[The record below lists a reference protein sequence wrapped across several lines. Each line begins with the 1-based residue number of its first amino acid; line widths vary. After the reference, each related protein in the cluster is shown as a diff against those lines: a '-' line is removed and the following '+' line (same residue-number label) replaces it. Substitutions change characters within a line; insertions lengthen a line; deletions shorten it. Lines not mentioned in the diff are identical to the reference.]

1 MHDEHETNGI
11 VIGVVST
18 LEDEA
23 NLGRIRVSYPHLGGV
38 ESDWARL
45 SSPMAG
51 AQRGVFFR
59 PEVGDEVLVAFEHG
73 DPRRPYVL
81 GSLWSQEDKPPPD
94 DGDQK
99 ANNWRFIC
107 SRSGHIILLDD
118 TPGKEKIELI
128 DKDGKRRV
136 TIDSASSPPRITVLS
151 EVGDVELKAPKGK
164 ITIEAQEISIKATT
178 TKKIKASTPANH
190 KVGTV
195 NNTSAWGWGWGM
207 GGWCF

>member
-1 MHDEHETNGI
+1 MRDEHETNGI

-51 AQRGVFFR
+51 GKRGLFFR

-73 DPRRPYVL
+73 DPRRPYIL

-136 TIDSASSPPRITVLS
+136 TIDSASSPPKITVS
-151 EVGDVELKAPKGK
+151 AEIGDIELKAPKGQVL
-164 ITIEAQEISIKATT
+164 IEADNVTVRANQTLNLEANMTT
-178 TKKIKASTPANH
+178 NLKGA
-190 KVGTV
+190 TV
-195 NNTSAWGWGWGM
+195 NIN
-207 GGWCF
+207 

>member
-1 MHDEHETNGI
+1 MRDEHETNGI

-73 DPRRPYVL
+73 DPRRPYIL

-99 ANNWRFIC
+99 ANNWRFIR
-107 SRSGHIILLDD
+107 SRSGHIVLLDD

-136 TIDSASSPPRITVLS
+136 TIDSASSKITVLCDT
-151 EVGDVELKAPKGK
+151 GDVEIKAPSGK

-178 TKKIKASTPANH
+178 TLNLEGSATANL
-190 KVGTV
+190 KGGTV
-195 NNTSAWGWGWGM
+195 NIN
-207 GGWCF
+207 